1 MESFDRSTSREYESL
16 NNELT
21 NKYKALETDREKAVK
36 HDDEQ
41 FKSILK
47 QVRTT
52 QLGHMPSYKTRWINQ
67 NNENDY
73 VMNSKTKHKW
83 SLAEQKNWCRFLD
96 VIIIHDI
103 CSHLS
108 KKLAYFV
115 IEPFSFFILYFSQC
129 IIVSLYYY
137 Q

>member
-83 SLAEQKNWCRFLD
+83 RLAEQKNWCRFLD

-115 IEPFSFFILYFSQC
+115 I
-129 IIVSLYYY
+129 
-137 Q
+137 